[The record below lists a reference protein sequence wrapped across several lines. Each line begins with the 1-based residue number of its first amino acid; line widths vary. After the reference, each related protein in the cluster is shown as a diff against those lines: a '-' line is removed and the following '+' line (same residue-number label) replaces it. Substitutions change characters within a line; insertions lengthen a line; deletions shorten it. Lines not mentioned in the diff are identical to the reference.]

1 MQIQKEIQLYLSS
14 GKFINVD
21 FEIDSE
27 VPFVF
32 YNSFKIEVEIKNS
45 KWKLG
50 LIFKY
55 LKTENGKP
63 P

>member
-32 YNSFKIEVEIKNS
+32 YNSFKIKVEIKNS
-45 KWKLG
+45 
-50 LIFKY
+50 I
-55 LKTENGKP
+55 
-63 P
+63 